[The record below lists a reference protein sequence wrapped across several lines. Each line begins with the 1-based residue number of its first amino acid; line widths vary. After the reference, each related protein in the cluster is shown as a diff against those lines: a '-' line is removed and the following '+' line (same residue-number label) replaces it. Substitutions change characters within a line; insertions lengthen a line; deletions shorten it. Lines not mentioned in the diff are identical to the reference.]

1 METPAEE
8 IDLLLEEI
16 PRATSAPP
24 HFKTS
29 TGASQGLP
37 APYLPDALFE
47 RKLPSS
53 FSDSHVMS
61 LAENPNPNPNPNAT
75 HSPSSNQS
83 PSITPR
89 IPQASPKQQS
99 LAAYRESRLLGGDEP
114 IVGNAL
120 ASLSLQEKDTD
131 SLQMLLDNR
140 NKVYTPNSLL
150 QDFSGLNPASPASYV
165 NQLPYISSTP
175 APSMMKSLSVPASH
189 ASMLHPFADATFLDR
204 PYPQDLQMN
213 HEPFPSSDGF
223 CMESPF
229 LEDERAL
236 SLLRAKSIMMRQG
249 IEPHK
254 AEQLASQQGYDWNP
268 PLQKGS
274 YLDPLIDELCDH
286 PALPLAVSKQPG
298 CRAFHNKDTYGNC
311 LTTSSP
317 EFAPDGHLL
326 ALIQQQKL
334 QLARQSIEEKLH
346 MQQLHSGLNAGLYD
360 QLRYAKKKVKYPS
373 FMTDL
378 QDLQYS
384 PGSASPAYESA
395 LLGNDTNCRFYA
407 QGHCIRGSTCPFLHP
422 TSYEESGPFLHSSK
436 ESFAGAA
443 IYDKLG
449 ALAASQAFQQW
460 RPQSNGSYSDLAA
473 LSAGRRRREKAG
485 LLAGN
490 GEGLLHLDD
499 RASAKAFLDES
510 SESLQQLLKFTNLE
524 DLEGRIFSVAK
535 DQHGCRFLQRKL
547 DEAKPEDVEMIF
559 QEIKEHVVQL
569 MTDPFGNY
577 LVQKLLDAC
586 NELHRSA
593 ILEAVTK
600 NDDLINISLNMH
612 GTRAVQKLIET
623 LQTPDQTA
631 MLISC
636 LKRGVVT
643 LIKDLNGNH
652 VVQRCLQRLENDNN
666 QFIFDAAASHCV
678 EIASHRHGCC
688 VLQRC
693 VDFASG
699 VQQRQLVTEIAA
711 NALALSQDQ
720 YGNYVVQYI
729 LELGLPWAMAD
740 VVSRLEGSIPHL
752 AMQKFSS
759 NVVEK
764 CLKVATEES
773 KSIIVK
779 ELVSSSVLS
788 QLLQDPY
795 ANYVIQSALQVTKG
809 HLHASVI
816 DAIKPHVHVLRSSP
830 YGKRILSRTQFK
842 K

>member
-24 HFKTS
+24 HFKS
-29 TGASQGLP
+29 SSGAPEGSP

-47 RKLPSS
+47 RKLPTSL
-53 FSDSHVMS
+53 SDSHVMS
-61 LAENPNPNPNPNAT
+61 LAVNPNPNPNPNAT

-83 PSITPR
+83 PSVAPR
-89 IPQASPKQQS
+89 IPLASPKQQS
-99 LAAYRESRLLGGDEP
+99 LAAYRESRLLGGDET
-114 IVGNAL
+114 IVGNTL
-120 ASLSLQEKDTD
+120 ASLSLQEGDAD
-131 SLQMLLDNR
+131 SLHMLLDNR
-140 NKVYTPNSLL
+140 NKVYSSNSLL
-150 QDFSGLNPASPASYV
+150 QDFSVLNPASPVSYV
-165 NQLPYISSTP
+165 NQLPHISSTP
-175 APSMMKSLSVPASH
+175 ALSMMKSRSVPASH
-189 ASMLHPFADATFLDR
+189 TSMLHPFADATFLDHPR
-204 PYPQDLQMN
+204 TQDHPHLQDFQMN
-213 HEPFPSSDGF
+213 NEPSPANNAF
-223 CMESPF
+223 CMGSPF
-229 LEDERAL
+229 LEDERTL
-236 SLLRAKSIMMRQG
+236 SSLGANNFMMRQG
-249 IEPHK
+249 FEQQK

-268 PLQKGS
+268 SLQKGS
-274 YLDPLIDELCDH
+274 YFNPLLDELCDQ
-286 PALPLAVSKQPG
+286 PALSLGVSKQLG
-298 CRAFHNKDTYGNC
+298 CRAVHNKDIYGNF
-311 LTTSSP
+311 LPTSSP
-317 EFAPDGHLL
+317 EITSDGHLL

-334 QLARQSIEEKLH
+334 QLARQTMEEKLH
-346 MQQLHSGLNAGLYD
+346 LQQLNASLYD
-360 QLRYAKKKVKYPS
+360 QLRYVKKPAKYS
-373 FMTDL
+373 NYMTDL
-378 QDLQYS
+378 QDLQYTSGSIS
-384 PGSASPAYESA
+384 PVYESA

-422 TSYEESGPFLHSSK
+422 ASYGESGPFVHSPK
-436 ESFAGAA
+436 ESFAGAGL
-443 IYDKLG
+443 YDKLG

-460 RPQSNGSYSDLAA
+460 RPQSNGNYNDLVA
-473 LSAGRRRREKAG
+473 LGRRRRERAG
-485 LLAGN
+485 LLVGN
-490 GEGLLHLDD
+490 GQGLLHVDD
-499 RASAKAFLDES
+499 SANAKALLDES
-510 SESLQQLLKFTNLE
+510 SDSLQQLLKFTNLE
-524 DLEGRIFSVAK
+524 DLEGKIFGVAK
-535 DQHGCRFLQRKL
+535 DQHGCRFLQKKL
-547 DEAKPEDVEMIF
+547 DDAKPEDVELIF

-586 NELHRSA
+586 NESHRSA

-623 LQTPDQTA
+623 LHTPDQIA

-652 VVQRCLQRLENDNN
+652 VVQRCLQRFKTDNN

-699 VQQRQLVTEIAA
+699 VQQRQLVTEIAT

-729 LELGLPWAMAD
+729 LDLGLPWALVE
-740 VVSRLEGSIPHL
+740 VVSRLEGSFPHL

-764 CLKVATEES
+764 CLKVATDES

-779 ELVSSSVLS
+779 ELMSSSSLS